1 MLVEHARSLAGIP
14 DASHAEY
21 GAGGTPVISL
31 LSCSLQDQTI
41 SVDLTRGSRLARLY
55 GTLRALERTNC
66 SYGLAPEVQH
76 IANEHGMQVTATDAT
91 GEVRAIER
99 IDHPFFIAT
108 LYQPQLSSVRGAPHP
123 VFAGLLAAARS
134 HLQSH

>member
-1 MLVEHARSLAGIP
+1 VLIDLPPDEHYHAATVAALRHASEHAGSPIAG
-14 DASHAEY
+14 
-21 GAGGTPVISL
+21 
-31 LSCSLQDQTI
+31 
-41 SVDLTRGSRLARLY
+41 GSRLAELY
-55 GTLRALERTNC
+55 GTLRAVERTNC

-108 LYQPQLSSVRGAPHP
+108 LYQPQLSSAPGAPHP